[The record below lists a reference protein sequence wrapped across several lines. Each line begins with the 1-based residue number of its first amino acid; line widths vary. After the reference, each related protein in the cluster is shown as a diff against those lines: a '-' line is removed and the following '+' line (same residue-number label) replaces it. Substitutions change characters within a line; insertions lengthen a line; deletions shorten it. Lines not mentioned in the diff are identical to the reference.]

1 MKASEFRKLIHE
13 EVSSALK
20 EATGDRVID
29 QIKQA
34 CVDWVNSE
42 DFAEWRKAS
51 HSKYYFIED
60 KEVEKFLKAT
70 QGNINTVSPDL
81 IRAIYKLEFNDS
93 EAYNFI
99 SDALE
104 WKDGI

>member
-1 MKASEFRKLIHE
+1 MKLSQLKQIIKE
-13 EVSSALK
+13 EIDNSLN
-20 EATGDRVID
+20 EATGGRVID

-34 CVDWVNSE
+34 CIDWVNSE

-51 HSKYYFIED
+51 QSKYYFISD
-60 KEVEKFLKAT
+60 KEVEKFLKAA

-81 IRAIYKLEFNDS
+81 IRAIYKLGFNDS

>member
-1 MKASEFRKLIHE
+1 MKLSQLKQIIKE
-13 EVSSALK
+13 EIGNSLN
-20 EATGDRVID
+20 EATGGRVID

-34 CVDWVNSE
+34 CVDWINSE

-51 HSKYYFIED
+51 HSKYYFISD
-60 KEVEKFLKAT
+60 KQVAQFLKAA
-70 QGNINTVSPDL
+70 QKNINIVDPDL
-81 IRAIYKLEFNDS
+81 LLAISKLGFNTKES
-93 EAYNFI
+93 WNFI

>member
-1 MKASEFRKLIHE
+1 MKLSQLKQIIKE
-13 EVSSALK
+13 EIGNSLN
-20 EATGDRVID
+20 EATGGRVID

-51 HSKYYFIED
+51 QSKYYFIED
-60 KEVEKFLKAT
+60 KEVEKFLKAA

-81 IRAIYKLEFNDS
+81 IRAIYKLGFNDS

>member
-1 MKASEFRKLIHE
+1 MKLSQLKQIIKE
-13 EVSSALK
+13 EIDNSLN
-20 EATGDRVID
+20 EATGGRVID

>member
-1 MKASEFRKLIHE
+1 MKLSQLKQIIKE
-13 EVSSALK
+13 EIDNSLN
-20 EATGDRVID
+20 EATGGRVID

-60 KEVEKFLKAT
+60 KEVQKFLKAT